1 MADASLAQKIDMRW
15 GLENTWSYYEPAQ
28 GRAEDEDAATHSPKS
43 TTARYRT
50 FAFAE
55 GKAEVLEP
63 FLTCLNE
70 FMRLWDQYRRS
81 APAPSA
87 GTTADFARDQFRSF
101 VACEDPKCI
110 GQLKRTAPRL
120 YFDFTADTA
129 EQFVLERVEV
139 TTLKFSEYRGG
150 GFAEKEAWYD
160 ILLSHRKGVKSYFPE
175 PRLVFK
181 EHGRVTLR
189 LWSDNFYPDV
199 GWIAPMGEYT
209 IDIRFVFATMGKTVT
224 VNTGPFK
231 IDV

>member
-87 GTTADFARDQFRSF
+87 GTTGLRARSVSIVCCEAEVHRS
-101 VACEDPKCI
+101 VEEDAPACI
-110 GQLKRTAPRL
+110 SIS
-120 YFDFTADTA
+120 ADTA
-129 EQFVLERVEV
+129 ERFVPNREV
-139 TTLKFSEYRGG
+139 TTLKFSSTGRLRGG
-150 GFAEKEAWYD
+150 AW
-160 ILLSHRKGVKSYFPE
+160 
-175 PRLVFK
+175 
-181 EHGRVTLR
+181 
-189 LWSDNFYPDV
+189 
-199 GWIAPMGEYT
+199 
-209 IDIRFVFATMGKTVT
+209 
-224 VNTGPFK
+224 
-231 IDV
+231 